1 MRTAKVILFMI
12 CLLPLLRAIW
22 IVATGE
28 AVNPIEFA
36 LRSSGTWALVA
47 LLLSLAVTPLRQL
60 TGLNALIR
68 FRRMLGLF
76 AFFYA
81 LLHFSIW
88 LGLDRYFEW
97 ASIIKDL
104 TRRPFIIAGF
114 TAFLILLALAI
125 TSTDGWV
132 RRLKRRWGLL
142 HRLVYLA
149 APLAVLHYFWLVK
162 LDLRQPMLFASVL
175 AVLLG
180 WRVAYRYKNA
190 FRKFFGLSEK

>member
-1 MRTAKVILFMI
+1 MRTAKFILFMI

-22 IVATGE
+22 IVVTGD
-28 AVNPIEFA
+28 AVNPIEFV
-36 LRSSGTWALVA
+36 LRSSGTWALVG

-81 LLHFSIW
+81 LLHFSVW

-97 ASIIKDL
+97 ASISKDL

-114 TAFLILLALAI
+114 TAFLILSALAI
-125 TSTDGWV
+125 TSTDGWI
-132 RRLKRRWGLL
+132 RRLKRRWGML

-162 LDLRQPMLFASVL
+162 LDLRQPILFGFVL

-180 WRVAYRYKNA
+180 WRVFYRK
-190 FRKFFGLSEK
+190 KS